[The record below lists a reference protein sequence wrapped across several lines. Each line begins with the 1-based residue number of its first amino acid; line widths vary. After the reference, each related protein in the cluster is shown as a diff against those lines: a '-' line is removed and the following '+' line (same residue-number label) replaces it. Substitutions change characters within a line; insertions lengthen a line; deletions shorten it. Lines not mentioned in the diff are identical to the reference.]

1 MTVTDYYDYL
11 VRARHDLW
19 AFLETMSDDALAKK
33 VLPGPRFE
41 CIKDLISHIMAVE
54 DSWIHEDIL
63 RDQPVWETVPE
74 LENAQ
79 DGAFYSAM
87 LLEMLLKYWRA
98 VEASTLKFLEAL
110 NPAELERLV
119 TDSGSKGD
127 ELFTVEGVL
136 WHVMQHEVRHTAQIA
151 LLARQLGFS
160 PPQLDLIRYL
170 RKSV

>member
-1 MTVTDYYDYL
+1 MTINDYYDYL
-11 VRARHDLW
+11 VCARRDLW
-19 AFLETMSDDALAKK
+19 AFLETMPDEALAKK

-41 CIKDLISHIMAVE
+41 CIKDLISHIAAVE

-87 LLEMLLKYWRA
+87 PLEVLLNYWRA
-98 VEASTLKFLEAL
+98 VEASTLKFLETL
-110 NPAELERLV
+110 NPVELERV
-119 TDSGSKGD
+119 V
-127 ELFTVEGVL
+127 ENQFTVDGL
-136 WHVMQHEVRHTAQIA
+136 IWHVMQHETRHTAQISV
-151 LLARQLGFS
+151 LARQLGFS
-160 PPQLDLIRYL
+160 PPQLDLIGHL

>member
-1 MTVTDYYDYL
+1 MTIDNFYNYL
-11 VRARHDLW
+11 VRSRHDLW
-19 AFLETMSDDALAKK
+19 TFLETMPDEALAKK

-41 CIKDLISHIMAVE
+41 CIKDLISHIAAVE

-87 LLEMLLKYWRA
+87 PLEVLLNYWRA
-98 VEASTLKFLEAL
+98 VEASTLKFLETL
-110 NPAELERLV
+110 NPAELDRLV
-119 TDSGSKGD
+119 DD
-127 ELFTVEGVL
+127 QFTVDGL
-136 WHVMQHEVRHTAQIA
+136 IWHVMQHETRHTAQISM
-151 LLARQLGFS
+151 LARQLGFS
-160 PPQLDLIRYL
+160 PPQLDLIGYM

>member
-1 MTVTDYYDYL
+1 MTINDYYDYL
-11 VRARHDLW
+11 VCARRDLW
-19 AFLETMSDDALAKK
+19 AFLETMPDEALAKK

-41 CIKDLISHIMAVE
+41 CIKDLISHIAAVE

-87 LLEMLLKYWRA
+87 LLEVLLNYWRA
-98 VEASTLKFLEAL
+98 VEASTLKFLETL
-110 NPAELERLV
+110 NPVELERV
-119 TDSGSKGD
+119 V
-127 ELFTVEGVL
+127 ENQFTVDGL
-136 WHVMQHEVRHTAQIA
+136 IWHVMQHETRHTAQISV
-151 LLARQLGFS
+151 LARQLGFS
-160 PPQLDLIRYL
+160 PPQLDLIGHL

>member
-1 MTVTDYYDYL
+1 MTINDYYDYL
-11 VRARHDLW
+11 VRARRDLW
-19 AFLETMSDDALAKK
+19 AFLETMPDEALAKK

-41 CIKDLISHIMAVE
+41 CIKDLISHIAAVE

-87 LLEMLLKYWRA
+87 PLEVLLNYWRA
-98 VEASTLKFLEAL
+98 VEASTLKFLETL
-110 NPAELERLV
+110 NPVELERV
-119 TDSGSKGD
+119 V
-127 ELFTVEGVL
+127 ENQFTVDGL
-136 WHVMQHEVRHTAQIA
+136 IWHVMQHETRHTAQISV
-151 LLARQLGFS
+151 LARQLGFS
-160 PPQLDLIRYL
+160 PPQLDLIGHL

>member
-1 MTVTDYYDYL
+1 MTINDYYDYL
-11 VRARHDLW
+11 VRARRDLW
-19 AFLETMSDDALAKK
+19 AFLETMPDEALAKK

-41 CIKDLISHIMAVE
+41 CIKDLISHIAAVE

-87 LLEMLLKYWRA
+87 PLEVLLNYWRA
-98 VEASTLKFLEAL
+98 VEASTLKFLETL
-110 NPAELERLV
+110 NPFELERV
-119 TDSGSKGD
+119 V
-127 ELFTVEGVL
+127 ENQFTVDGL
-136 WHVMQHEVRHTAQIA
+136 IWHVMQHETRHTAQISV
-151 LLARQLGFS
+151 LARQLGFS
-160 PPQLDLIRYL
+160 PPQLDLIGHL

>member
-1 MTVTDYYDYL
+1 MNITDYYDYL
-11 VRARHDLW
+11 VRARRDLW
-19 AFLETMSDDALAKK
+19 TFLETMPDEALAKK

-41 CIKDLISHIMAVE
+41 CIKDLISHIAAVE

-79 DGAFYSAM
+79 DGAFYAEM
-87 LLEMLLKYWRA
+87 PLAVLLNYWRA
-98 VEASTLKFLEAL
+98 VEASTLKFLGTL
-110 NPAELERLV
+110 NQTELERLV
-119 TDSGSKGD
+119 EDK
-127 ELFTVEGVL
+127 FTVDGL
-136 WHVMQHEVRHTAQIA
+136 IWHVMQHETRHTAHIA
-151 LLARQLGFS
+151 LLARQVGFS

>member
-1 MTVTDYYDYL
+1 MTINDYYDYL
-11 VRARHDLW
+11 VCARRDLW
-19 AFLETMSDDALAKK
+19 AFLETMPDEALAKK

-41 CIKDLISHIMAVE
+41 CIKDLISHIAAVE

-87 LLEMLLKYWRA
+87 PLEVLLNYWRA
-98 VEASTLKFLEAL
+98 VEASTLKFLETL
-110 NPAELERLV
+110 NPFELERV
-119 TDSGSKGD
+119 V
-127 ELFTVEGVL
+127 ENQFTVDGL
-136 WHVMQHEVRHTAQIA
+136 IWHVMQHETRHTAQISV
-151 LLARQLGFS
+151 LARQLGFS
-160 PPQLDLIRYL
+160 PPQLDLIGHL

>member
-1 MTVTDYYDYL
+1 MTINDYYDYL
-11 VRARHDLW
+11 VRARRDLW
-19 AFLETMSDDALAKK
+19 AFLETMPDEALAKK

-41 CIKDLISHIMAVE
+41 CIKDLISHIAAVE

-87 LLEMLLKYWRA
+87 LLEVLLNYWRA
-98 VEASTLKFLEAL
+98 VEASTLKFLETL
-110 NPAELERLV
+110 NPVELERV
-119 TDSGSKGD
+119 V
-127 ELFTVEGVL
+127 ENQFTVDGL
-136 WHVMQHEVRHTAQIA
+136 IWHVMQHETRHTAQISV
-151 LLARQLGFS
+151 LARQLGFS
-160 PPQLDLIRYL
+160 PPQLDLIGHL